1 MFVRWSFVS
10 DRHCLPAKGKA
21 VERLNIHGDTF
32 IFSNILN
39 KSCLSWNGVPTLEPD
54 GSRTI
59 IDRSAL
65 RCATNTTG
73 QIKIKEAVLA
83 GELCQQQNRHDSG
96 ERSRKRML
104 EREEMLKT
112 IQQVLDESSY
122 KQVKKIYYLMMGMRM
137 AQEKEEYERE
147 D

>member
-1 MFVRWSFVS
+1 MIS
-10 DRHCLPAKGKA
+10 
-21 VERLNIHGDTF
+21 LN
-32 IFSNILN
+32 
-39 KSCLSWNGVPTLEPD
+39 LSQKN
-54 GSRTI
+54 
-59 IDRSAL
+59 IDRRSGVL
-65 RCATNTTG
+65 PILPG

-83 GELCQQQNRHDSG
+83 GELRQQQNRHDSG
-96 ERSRKRML
+96 ERSIKRML
-104 EREEMLKT
+104 EREEMLKA